1 MESEKT
7 SAFISYLDQRT
18 TSVQED
24 TLRLIADYR
33 RDEANFEKIR
43 ANIFQIVKTMLQAS
57 ARISQEESE
66 RIGFLEAK
74 LALFQE
80 TWEKYWNWY
89 LYSSFGNL
97 VIQKTEKSRGEEG
110 DFTIQNCYF
119 SQVIDN
125 ENGGQDY
132 SDSKWKGE

>member
-1 MESEKT
+1 MESERIET
-7 SAFISYLDQRT
+7 FINYLDQRT
-18 TSVQED
+18 SSIQED
-24 TLRLIADYR
+24 VLRLIADDR

-80 TWEKYWNWY
+80 TWEGY
-89 LYSSFGNL
+89 LRKAKEHGDDLKIVQEQTRLEALAEIRDTF
-97 VIQKTEKSRGEEG
+97 QKIWGE
-110 DFTIQNCYF
+110 
-119 SQVIDN
+119 SL
-125 ENGGQDY
+125 
-132 SDSKWKGE
+132 

>member
-24 TLRLIADYR
+24 TLRLIADNR

-66 RIGFLEAK
+66 RVGFLEAK

-80 TWEKYWNWY
+80 TWEGY
-89 LYSSFGNL
+89 LRKAKEHGDDLKIVQEQTRLEALAEIRDTF
-97 VIQKTEKSRGEEG
+97 QKIWGE
-110 DFTIQNCYF
+110 
-119 SQVIDN
+119 SL
-125 ENGGQDY
+125 
-132 SDSKWKGE
+132 

>member
-24 TLRLIADYR
+24 TLRLIADDR

-66 RIGFLEAK
+66 RVGFLEAK

-80 TWEKYWNWY
+80 TWEGY
-89 LYSSFGNL
+89 LRKAKEHGDDLKIVQEQTRLEALAEIRDAF
-97 VIQKTEKSRGEEG
+97 QKIWGE
-110 DFTIQNCYF
+110 
-119 SQVIDN
+119 SL
-125 ENGGQDY
+125 
-132 SDSKWKGE
+132 

>member
-24 TLRLIADYR
+24 TLRLIADDR

-66 RIGFLEAK
+66 G
-74 LALFQE
+74 
-80 TWEKYWNWY
+80 TWRRPE
-89 LYSSFGNL
+89 
-97 VIQKTEKSRGEEG
+97 
-110 DFTIQNCYF
+110 
-119 SQVIDN
+119 
-125 ENGGQDY
+125 
-132 SDSKWKGE
+132 DSAGADQTGSPG

>member
-18 TSVQED
+18 TSVQGD
-24 TLRLIADYR
+24 TLRLIADDR

-66 RIGFLEAK
+66 RVGFLEAK

-80 TWEKYWNWY
+80 TWEGY
-89 LYSSFGNL
+89 LRKAKEHGDDLKIVQEQTRLEALAEIRDTF
-97 VIQKTEKSRGEEG
+97 QKIWGE
-110 DFTIQNCYF
+110 
-119 SQVIDN
+119 SL
-125 ENGGQDY
+125 
-132 SDSKWKGE
+132 

>member
-24 TLRLIADYR
+24 TLRLIADDR

-66 RIGFLEAK
+66 RVGFLEAK

-80 TWEKYWNWY
+80 TWEGY
-89 LYSSFGNL
+89 LRKAKEHGDDLKIVQEQTRLEALAEIRDTF
-97 VIQKTEKSRGEEG
+97 QKIWGE
-110 DFTIQNCYF
+110 
-119 SQVIDN
+119 SL
-125 ENGGQDY
+125 
-132 SDSKWKGE
+132 

>member
-18 TSVQED
+18 TSVQGD
-24 TLRLIADYR
+24 TLRLIADDR

-66 RIGFLEAK
+66 RVGFLEAK

-80 TWEKYWNWY
+80 TWEGY
-89 LYSSFGNL
+89 LRKAKEHGDDLKIVQEQTRLEAQAEIRDTF
-97 VIQKTEKSRGEEG
+97 QKIWGE
-110 DFTIQNCYF
+110 
-119 SQVIDN
+119 SL
-125 ENGGQDY
+125 
-132 SDSKWKGE
+132 

>member
-24 TLRLIADYR
+24 TLRLIADDR
-33 RDEANFEKIR
+33 REEANFEKIR

-66 RIGFLEAK
+66 RVGFLEAK

-80 TWEKYWNWY
+80 TWEGY
-89 LYSSFGNL
+89 LRKAKEHGDDLKIVQEQTRLEALAEIRDTF
-97 VIQKTEKSRGEEG
+97 QKIWGE
-110 DFTIQNCYF
+110 
-119 SQVIDN
+119 SL
-125 ENGGQDY
+125 
-132 SDSKWKGE
+132 

>member
-24 TLRLIADYR
+24 TLRLIADDR

-80 TWEKYWNWY
+80 TWEGY
-89 LYSSFGNL
+89 LRKAKEHGDDLKIVQEQTRLEALAEIRDTF
-97 VIQKTEKSRGEEG
+97 QKIWGE
-110 DFTIQNCYF
+110 
-119 SQVIDN
+119 SL
-125 ENGGQDY
+125 
-132 SDSKWKGE
+132 